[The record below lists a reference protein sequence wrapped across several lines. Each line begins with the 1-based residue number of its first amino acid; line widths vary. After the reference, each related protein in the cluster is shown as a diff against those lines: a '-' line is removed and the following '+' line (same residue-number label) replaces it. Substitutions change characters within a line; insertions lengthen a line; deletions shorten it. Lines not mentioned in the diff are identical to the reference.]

1 MKTSFS
7 LLLIG
12 FLLFPV
18 ILFSQT
24 ETPEMRKTEESELPF
39 TKPKIKNIDALDPV
53 KYPLKAVS
61 RKIEGAVR
69 VEVEVDE
76 AGKYVAHNIVE
87 SADSLLSAAVD
98 PYISQLKFE
107 PARRGELAVPAVMEL
122 SVIFNIEKRVPI
134 KTEIRVKY

>member
-12 FLLFPV
+12 FLLLPV
-18 ILFSQT
+18 MFFAQT
-24 ETPEMRKTEESELPF
+24 ETPEMRKTEDLPF

-53 KYPLKAVS
+53 KYPLKAVTK
-61 RKIEGAVR
+61 KIEGTVR

-76 AGKYVAHNIVE
+76 TGQYVAHNIVE

-98 PYISQLKFE
+98 PHISQLKFE
-107 PARRGELAVPAVMEL
+107 PARKGEAAVAAVMEV
-122 SVIFNIEKRVPI
+122 SVVFIIEKRVPI